1 MRYRIDRAALD
12 DFLARQVDIVER
24 TPVPD
29 EVAQLVAGEDETLSA
44 DELRAV
50 WLGAGLAT
58 HVGLVLLEEPERFI
72 GATAP
77 TA

>member
-1 MRYRIDRAALD
+1 MPYQINRAALD

-24 TPVPD
+24 TPIPD

-58 HVGLVLLEEPERFI
+58 HVGLALLEQPERFI
-72 GATAP
+72 RATAP

>member
-1 MRYRIDRAALD
+1 MPYQINRAALD
-12 DFLARQVDIVER
+12 DFLARQVDLVER
-24 TPVPD
+24 TPIPD
-29 EVAQLVAGEDETLSA
+29 DVAQLVTGEDETLSA

-58 HVGLVLLEEPERFI
+58 HVGLALLEQPERFI
-72 GATAP
+72 RATAP

>member
-1 MRYRIDRAALD
+1 MPYQINRAALD

-29 EVAQLVAGEDETLSA
+29 EVARLVAAEDETLSA

-58 HVGLVLLEEPERFI
+58 HVGLALMEQPERFI
-72 GATAP
+72 RATAP

>member
-1 MRYRIDRAALD
+1 MPYQINRAALD

-24 TPVPD
+24 TPIPD
-29 EVAQLVAGEDETLSA
+29 EVAQLVAAEDETLSA

-58 HVGLVLLEEPERFI
+58 HVGLALVEQPERFI
-72 GATAP
+72 RATAP

>member
-1 MRYRIDRAALD
+1 MPYQINRAALD

-29 EVAQLVAGEDETLSA
+29 DVAQLVAGEDETLSA

-58 HVGLVLLEEPERFI
+58 RVGLALMEEPERFI
-72 GATAP
+72 RATAA

>member
-1 MRYRIDRAALD
+1 MPYQINRAALD
-12 DFLARQVDIVER
+12 DFLACQVDIVEQ

-29 EVAQLVAGEDETLSA
+29 EGAQIIAGEDETLSA

-58 HVGLVLLEEPERFI
+58 HVGLALLEQPERFI
-72 GATAP
+72 RATAP

>member
-1 MRYRIDRAALD
+1 MPYQINRAALN

-29 EVAQLVAGEDETLSA
+29 DVARLVAGEDETLSA

-58 HVGLVLLEEPERFI
+58 HVGLALLEEPERFI
-72 GATAP
+72 RATAP
-77 TA
+77 TV

>member
-1 MRYRIDRAALD
+1 MPYQINRAALD
-12 DFLARQVDIVER
+12 DFLARQVDILER

-29 EVAQLVAGEDETLSA
+29 EVVQLVAGEDETLSA

-58 HVGLVLLEEPERFI
+58 HVGLALLEQPERFI
-72 GATAP
+72 RATAS